1 MFEDVKEILDPEREK
16 KEYHFFYNHEERIKN
31 APQIVKDYYAGK
43 MKPLRGFQALY
54 KNKANLY
61 ILLAL
66 VFFVGVAW
74 IYTGFNR
81 SRNYAKIQGIDCQ
94 LTAFSYDDTIY
105 ASCKF
110 SPNPRS
116 KRNEPA
122 QIQVK
127 YQAINADKQLAWE
140 SEKDYGSL
148 EAGGELFL
156 RTKLMDY
163 DIIRVDALVSV
174 DGEEKELST
183 PVKR

>member
-1 MFEDVKEILDPEREK
+1 MFEDVKEYVDPEREK
-16 KEYHFFYNHEERIKN
+16 NEYHFFYNQEERLKN

-66 VFFVGVAW
+66 VLFVGAAW

-81 SRNYAKIQGIDCQ
+81 FRNYAKINEIDCE
-94 LTAFSYDDTIY
+94 LSAFCYADEIY

-110 SPNPRS
+110 SRNPKS
-116 KRNEPA
+116 KRTDTSD
-122 QIQVK
+122 IK
-127 YQAINADKQLAWE
+127 ISYSAINADLQVAWE
-140 SEKDYGSL
+140 GSDF
-148 EAGGELFL
+148 ATFTGSELFL
-156 RTKLMDY
+156 RTKLTDY
-163 DIIRVDALVSV
+163 DIIRMDAVVSV

>member
-1 MFEDVKEILDPEREK
+1 MFEDVKEIVDPEREK
-16 KEYHFFYNHEERIKN
+16 TEYHFFYNHDERIKN

-81 SRNYAKIQGIDCQ
+81 SRNYAKIKGIDCQ
-94 LTAFSYDDTIY
+94 LSAFCYEDEIY

-110 SPNPRS
+110 SLNPKSTRTDD
-116 KRNEPA
+116 A
-122 QIQVK
+122 QVQIK
-127 YQAINADKQLAWE
+127 YQAINADNQVAWE
-140 SEKDYGSL
+140 SDGDFATFSGKEF
-148 EAGGELFL
+148 FL

-163 DIIRVDALVSV
+163 DIIRMDAVVSV